1 MHNIT
6 PEPEKKNK
14 KIRILPSVFDSLAG
28 GMLFIYVAFIAL
40 LVLVDVGYIHARDFW
55 SLFRSEDLR
64 YAMRLSLITSTI
76 SALLSLIVG
85 LPVGYALSRFRF
97 RGRIIVDTL
106 VDLPIVLPPL
116 VIGVSLLVFFQT
128 AIGRAIE
135 NAGFRFV
142 YTPQGIVLAQ
152 FTVVSAYAVRT
163 IKIAFD
169 GIDPRLERVAR
180 TLGWSRLQAFFRVTL
195 PMARNGILAAGVMAW
210 SHAIGLFAPLMIFAG
225 TTRRKTEVLAT
236 SIYLELS
243 IGRIETALAITLLL
257 VVFAMVAVTIVKK
270 YVGDSS
276 AL

>member
-6 PEPEKKNK
+6 SESEKKNK
-14 KIRILPSVFDSLAG
+14 RMRVLPSVFDIMAG

-40 LVLVDVGYIHARDFW
+40 LVLVDVGYIHAKAFW
-55 SLFRSEDLR
+55 SLFHSEDLR

-128 AIGRAIE
+128 AVGRAIE

-152 FTVVSAYAVRT
+152 FTVVSAYAIRT

-195 PMARNGILAAGVMAW
+195 PLARNGILAAGVMAW

-270 YVGDSS
+270 YVGDSG